1 MIIYYAAR
9 LALRHNNLRDFCPE
23 EVSVL
28 EAYDKETGSE
38 LLKTLDRFLLYVD
51 DPVTAANS
59 LNIHR
64 NTLLYRIN
72 KIKKLTGLDLKNGNQ
87 RLRIQ
92 FYLKLAEYQR
102 GGWRDSGAF
111 P

>member
-1 MIIYYAAR
+1 MW
-9 LALRHNNLRDFCPE
+9 
-23 EVSVL
+23 
-28 EAYDKETGSE
+28 
-38 LLKTLDRFLLYVD
+38 D

-59 LNIHR
+59 LNISLETHD
-64 NTLLYRIN
+64 LYRIN
-72 KIKKLTGLDLKNGNQ
+72 KIKKLTGIGPKTNGSQ